1 MHNIMQAI
9 STCGFPIV
17 MALVEAYYIVSRM
30 DKLTEVV
37 SQNTTAL
44 EKVCSVLDKDNEVG
58 YPTRKEKL

>member
-44 EKVCSVLDKDNEVG
+44 EKVCTVLDGTDKDSGNI
-58 YPTRKEKL
+58 

>member
-1 MHNIMQAI
+1 MHDIMQAI

-44 EKVCSVLDKDNEVG
+44 EKVCTVLDKDSEVV
-58 YPTRKEKL
+58 

>member
-1 MHNIMQAI
+1 MDNIMQAI

-44 EKVCSVLDKDNEVG
+44 EKVCTVLDGKGDDDE
-58 YPTRKEKL
+58 

>member
-1 MHNIMQAI
+1 MMENIMQAI

-37 SQNTTAL
+37 SHNTTAL
-44 EKVCSVLDKDNEVG
+44 EKVCHVLDGKGGGDNNV
-58 YPTRKEKL
+58 

>member
-1 MHNIMQAI
+1 MDNLMQAI

-17 MALVEAYYIVSRM
+17 MSLVEAYYIVSRM

-44 EKVCSVLDKDNEVG
+44 EKVCTVLDGKGGEDE
-58 YPTRKEKL
+58 

>member
-1 MHNIMQAI
+1 MDSLMQAI

-44 EKVCSVLDKDNEVG
+44 EKVCTVLDGKGGDDE
-58 YPTRKEKL
+58 

>member
-1 MHNIMQAI
+1 MDNIMQAI

-37 SQNTTAL
+37 SQNTIAL
-44 EKVCSVLDKDNEVG
+44 EKVCTVLDGSDTDSGSV
-58 YPTRKEKL
+58 

>member
-1 MHNIMQAI
+1 MENIIQAI

-37 SQNTTAL
+37 AQNTTAL
-44 EKVCSVLDKDNEVG
+44 EKVCTVLDGKGGDDE
-58 YPTRKEKL
+58 

>member
-1 MHNIMQAI
+1 MQAI

-30 DKLTEVV
+30 DRLTEVV

-44 EKVCSVLDKDNEVG
+44 EKVCTVLDGSDKDSGSV
-58 YPTRKEKL
+58 

>member
-1 MHNIMQAI
+1 MDNIMQAI

-44 EKVCSVLDKDNEVG
+44 EKVCAALDGKGGEDG
-58 YPTRKEKL
+58 

>member
-1 MHNIMQAI
+1 MDNIMQSI

-44 EKVCSVLDKDNEVG
+44 EKVCTVLDGSDKDSSSV
-58 YPTRKEKL
+58 

>member
-1 MHNIMQAI
+1 MDNIMQAI

-44 EKVCSVLDKDNEVG
+44 EKVCTVLDGKGSENE
-58 YPTRKEKL
+58 

>member
-1 MHNIMQAI
+1 MDNILQAI

-44 EKVCSVLDKDNEVG
+44 EKVCTVLDGYDNNSG
-58 YPTRKEKL
+58 SM

>member
-1 MHNIMQAI
+1 MQAI

-44 EKVCSVLDKDNEVG
+44 EKVCTVLDGKGGDDE
-58 YPTRKEKL
+58 

>member
-1 MHNIMQAI
+1 MNHIIQAI

-44 EKVCSVLDKDNEVG
+44 EKVCTVLDGYDKDSEVV
-58 YPTRKEKL
+58 

>member
-1 MHNIMQAI
+1 MMENIMQAI

-44 EKVCSVLDKDNEVG
+44 EKVCTVLDGKGGDNE
-58 YPTRKEKL
+58 

>member
-9 STCGFPIV
+9 STCGLPIV

-44 EKVCSVLDKDNEVG
+44 EKVCTVLDGYDKDSEVV
-58 YPTRKEKL
+58 

>member
-1 MHNIMQAI
+1 MHTIVQAI

-17 MALVEAYYIVSRM
+17 MSLVEAYYIVTRM

-44 EKVCSVLDKDNEVG
+44 EKVCTVLDGYDNDSG
-58 YPTRKEKL
+58 SI

>member
-1 MHNIMQAI
+1 MDNIMQAI

-37 SQNTTAL
+37 SQNTTVL
-44 EKVCSVLDKDNEVG
+44 EKVCTVIDGSDKNSESI
-58 YPTRKEKL
+58 

>member
-1 MHNIMQAI
+1 MHNIIQAI
-9 STCGFPIV
+9 STCGFPII

-44 EKVCSVLDKDNEVG
+44 EKVCAVLDGSDKDSG
-58 YPTRKEKL
+58 SI